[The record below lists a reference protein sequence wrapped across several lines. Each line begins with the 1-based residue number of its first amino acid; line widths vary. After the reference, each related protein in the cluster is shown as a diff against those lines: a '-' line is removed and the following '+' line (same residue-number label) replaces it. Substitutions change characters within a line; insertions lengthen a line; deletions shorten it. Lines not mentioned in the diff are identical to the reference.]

1 MCWNELCKGITAIKV
16 PSESCCQIKENI
28 DKKTTTL
35 TRGKVQDN
43 KIKAAAQQ
51 YYTVQDIFS
60 TTGVH
65 TT

>member
-16 PSESCCQIKENI
+16 PSESCHQIKENN

-35 TRGKVQDN
+35 TRSKVQDN

-51 YYTVQDIFS
+51 YTVQDIFS